1 MIEVYLRF
9 PDIYPC
15 LGVLP
20 NTLGFVPQYTP
31 QVFRHLS
38 MCRGLAQ
45 HTWVCATIHTLGF
58 QTSIHVQGSCP
69 THLGL
74 CHNTHFRFSDIYP
87 CLEVLPNTTGLCHNI
102 HLRFSD
108 IYPCLEVLPI
118 TWVCA
123 TIHTLGFQTSI
134 HVQGSCPTSLGFV
147 PQYTPQVF
155 KHLSMSRGLAQH
167 TWVCAT
173 IHTLGFQTSI
183 HVLGSYHN
191 THLRF
196 PDIYPCLE
204 VLPNTIQVCALI
216 HHSGFL
222 MPIHDHGFV
231 PKYTFKVFKFPN
243 TYPMPLINSL

>member
-134 HVQGSCPTSLGFV
+134 HV
-147 PQYTPQVF
+147 
-155 KHLSMSRGLAQH
+155 
-167 TWVCAT
+167 
-173 IHTLGFQTSI
+173 
-183 HVLGSYHN
+183 LGSYHN

>member
-1 MIEVYLRF
+1 MSIHVQRSC
-9 PDIYPC
+9 P
-15 LGVLP
+15 
-20 NTLGFVPQYTP
+20 TSLGFVPQYTP

-38 MCRGLAQ
+38 MSRGLAQ
-45 HTWVCATIHTLGF
+45 H
-58 QTSIHVQGSCP
+58 
-69 THLGL
+69 HLGL
-74 CHNTHFRFSDIYP
+74 CHNT
-87 CLEVLPNTTGLCHNI
+87 

-108 IYPCLEVLPI
+108 IYPCL
-118 TWVCA
+118 
-123 TIHTLGFQTSI
+123 GFI
-134 HVQGSCPTSLGFV
+134 
-147 PQYTPQVF
+147 PQYTPQVSR
-155 KHLSMSRGLAQH
+155 HLSMSRGLAQH